1 MKTSFYHSALSML
14 LLTFFF
20 LINSEI
26 LFCQPLSG
34 NYTVGGNSPDYAT
47 LQEAANALMIN
58 GVSGSVVF
66 SIRPGIYS
74 EQGGTAPVFKIDQD
88 VPGVSQT
95 NSITFKPD
103 ESSGGNVNNV
113 ILQVN
118 GLTAFV
124 VFDRA
129 AILIQESYVN
139 ISDLTVQDIDTT
151 GSFAFSL
158 IKINGRTS
166 EPVLTDI
173 TISNCRLIGSQVWN
187 QVFYFSPSAKGT
199 ICGVL
204 VGTLFNIPYSNI
216 NMINNYG
223 ERLSNGFFVSGS
235 LTVDNCFI
243 QSNHFTKLFHKI
255 SSAPTN
261 YGAGIRFEELFNSN
275 NVIIKNNTIDFSGG
289 SGSERSGIELAIST
303 ANTNSVNAVI
313 EGNNI
318 INRLGNNT
326 GGTFQANTF
335 KGIWVSAGSQNF
347 NHSILISNNMI
358 AGNKIKR
365 ESGGLGTRTGIT
377 VTCNNAKIYHNSVRN
392 PFSFITTGTNEYSH
406 ALEVNGQNVEVIN
419 NLLVDYSKNNI
430 GNGNVIYGIQDT
442 TGFISDYNVFD
453 LFAGQRFAYFGGIS
467 NVFEGLVTFQ
477 QATGRDLNSFHKE
490 IEFEDTLNLHLTNCQ
505 MQDPDLLGILL
516 PEVTT
521 DFDGDIRSTTN
532 PTRGADE
539 SVINNFRYWGD
550 AFQDDLPGFPFSIAA
565 DKFDNIIN
573 DNIAVPDYD
582 NNQVLTYHGVSN
594 RQFIVSNTLST
605 PFKPEAVLFFDF
617 DEDGKLD
624 IITGGRDPH
633 GIKVF
638 WGDGG
643 GGFPSST
650 ELSLEVAVSNLV
662 AEPFPLMVDTPTV
675 FIPMGEVLG
684 YVRQFGNRELC
695 FDYLDENQFGVTDTF
710 PNFIHSI
717 VLDDLNNNQQID
729 LIGVSHT
736 TGHFALVKD
745 FEYHPLFFSDCFP
758 LGGVKSDGYEE
769 QLFQTGW
776 YSYANSIIKGD
787 FDGDG
792 DLDFVTLGISQYFIV
807 YIENLGGFNFNHQL
821 IPVQD
826 FARAIAALDY
836 DNDGDL
842 DFVTANY
849 STRNGIS
856 LFLNDGSGNFT
867 ISESCF
873 QDLIEGFP
881 QGIVAKDFDV
891 DGRTDIAV
899 VTSFNK
905 LAVLYN
911 LAGPTSVED
920 DQNNI
925 LPQKY
930 VLEQNYPNPFNPT
943 TTLEFSL
950 PKSGLVQLSVFNILG
965 EEVKLLLN
973 EERTAGNHS
982 IQFNANNLTSGI
994 YFYRIQSGSFIETK
1008 KMILLK

>member
-1 MKTSFYHSALSML
+1 MKTSFYCSQLSML
-14 LLTFFF
+14 LITFSILF
-20 LINSEI
+20 NSEI
-26 LFCQPLSG
+26 IFSQPLSG
-34 NYTVGGNSPDYAT
+34 NYLVGGNSPDFIT
-47 LQEAANALMIN
+47 LQEAANSLMTN
-58 GVSGSVVF
+58 GISGPVTI
-66 SIRPGIYS
+66 SIRPGTYT
-74 EQGGTAPVFKIDQD
+74 EQGGTVPVFKIDQD
-88 VPGVSQT
+88 IAGVSQANT
-95 NSITFKPD
+95 VTFKPD

-139 ISDLTVQDIDTT
+139 ISDITVQDIDTT
-151 GSFAFSL
+151 SAFAFSL

-166 EPVLTDI
+166 ESVLTNV
-173 TISNCRLIGSQVWN
+173 TISNCRLIGSPVWN
-187 QVFYFSPSAKGT
+187 EVFHFSPNAKGT

-216 NMINNYG
+216 NIIGNYG
-223 ERLSNGFFVSGS
+223 EKLNYGFFVSGS
-235 LTVDNCFI
+235 LTVNNCNVS
-243 QSNHFTKLFHKI
+243 SNNFTSIFHKV
-255 SSAPTN
+255 SSTN
-261 YGAGIRFEELFNSN
+261 NGAGIRFEELFNSN
-275 NVIIKNNTIDFSGG
+275 NVIIANNIINFSGG
-289 SGSERSGIELAIST
+289 SGGAKSGIDLSIST
-303 ANTNSVNAVI
+303 SNTNTVNAVI
-313 EGNNI
+313 DGNKI

-326 GGTFQANTF
+326 GGTFQGNLFA
-335 KGIWVSAGSQNF
+335 GILISAGNQNF
-347 NHSILISNNMI
+347 NHNIVISNNMI

-365 ESGGLGTRTGIT
+365 QGGALGIRTGMT
-377 VTCNNAKIYHNSVRN
+377 VFCNNAKIYHNSILN
-392 PFSFITTGTNEYSH
+392 PFAFITTGTNEYSH
-406 ALEVNGQNVEVIN
+406 ALEINGQNVEVIN

-442 TGFISDYNVFD
+442 TGFVSDYNVFD
-453 LFAGQRFAYFGGIS
+453 LSEGQRFAYFGS
-467 NVFEGLVTFQ
+467 FANVFTGLVPFQ
-477 QATGRDLNSFHKE
+477 QTTGRDLNSFHKP

-505 MQDPDLLGILL
+505 MQDPDLLGIFL
-516 PEVTT
+516 PEVTI
-521 DFDGDIRSTTN
+521 DFDGDTRSTTN

-550 AFQDDLPGFPFSIAA
+550 SFVADLPGFPFSIAA
-565 DKFDNIIN
+565 DKFDNIIS
-573 DNIAVPDYD
+573 DNIALPDYD
-582 NNQVLTYHGVSN
+582 NQQVLTYHSISN

-624 IITGGRDPH
+624 LITGGRDPH

-650 ELSLEVAVSNLV
+650 ELALEVAVSNLV
-662 AEPFPLMVDTPTV
+662 AEPFPLMVDTPTI
-675 FIPMGEVLG
+675 FIPMGEFLG
-684 YVRQFGNRELC
+684 YVREYGNRVLC

-729 LIGVSHT
+729 MIGVSHT
-736 TGHFALVKD
+736 SGHFALVKD
-745 FEYHPLFFSDCFP
+745 LEYHPLYFSDCFP
-758 LGGVKSDGYEE
+758 LGGVISDGYEE
-769 QLFQTGW
+769 HLFQTGW

-792 DLDFVTLGISQYFIV
+792 DLDFITPGISQHFIV
-807 YIENLGGFNFNHQL
+807 YIRNEGNLNFSHQI
-821 IPVQD
+821 IPVAD
-826 FARAIAALDY
+826 FAQALAALDY

-849 STRNGIS
+849 SQRNGIT
-856 LFLNDGSGNFT
+856 LFLNDGSGNF
-867 ISESCF
+867 SPAVSCF

-881 QGIVAKDFDV
+881 RGIVAKDFDV

-905 LAVLYN
+905 LSVLYN
-911 LAGPTSVED
+911 MDGPTSVEN

-925 LPQKY
+925 LPEEYLLQ
-930 VLEQNYPNPFNPT
+930 QNYPNPFNPST
-943 TTLEFSL
+943 TIQFSIPQAGNVTLKIYNL
-950 PKSGLVQLSVFNILG
+950 LG
-965 EEVKLLLN
+965 EEVKTLADEYRL
-973 EERTAGNHS
+973 AGKHS
-982 IQFNANNLTSGI
+982 VQFNANNLASGI
-994 YFYRIQSGSFIETK
+994 YFYRIQSGSFVETK